1 MSLINKQ
8 TNIKPSPR
16 NLKHNNFE
24 CKVCVKKYW
33 NSLDL
38 IKHQNDHVTQVYINY
53 AEWHYE
59 PFWFKLCGTF
69 ASTNDGQK
77 TSLKDIEDTLKLKE
91 HYDKQ
96 ILSTIQN
103 IRKTVKL
110 NYMILTED
118 NNGSDLYKGFD
129 EDGIRII

>member
-1 MSLINKQ
+1 M
-8 TNIKPSPR
+8 
-16 NLKHNNFE
+16 
-24 CKVCVKKYW
+24 CVKKYC

-38 IKHQNDHVTQVYINY
+38 IKHQNNHDTQDYINY

-59 PFWFKLCGTF
+59 PFRFKLCGTF
-69 ASTNDGQK
+69 ASTNGGQK
-77 TSLKDIEDTLKLKE
+77 TSLKHIEDTLRLKE

-103 IRKTVKL
+103 IRITMKL
-110 NYMILTED
+110 NYMIVRED
-118 NNGSDLYKGFD
+118 INGSDLYKGFD